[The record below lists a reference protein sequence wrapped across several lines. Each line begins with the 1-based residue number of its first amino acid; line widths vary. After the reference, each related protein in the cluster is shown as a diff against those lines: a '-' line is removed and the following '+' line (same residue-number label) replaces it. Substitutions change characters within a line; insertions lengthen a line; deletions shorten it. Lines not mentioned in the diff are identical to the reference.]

1 MSRVARP
8 PVTGLMKVAVVES
21 DWLLALLGSERTV
34 TLVALHRSPLLLGN
48 LVVVMGFEGDGGGR
62 GLARLLAVD
71 GSEVVELLGVYYLTG
86 ASRRVPCCL
95 ITKLNINV
103 CLVEKKINFML

>member
-8 PVTGLMKVAVVES
+8 PITGQMKVAIVES
-21 DWLLALLGSERTV
+21 DWLLALLGGERTV

-48 LVVVMGFEGDGGGR
+48 VVVVMGFEGDGGGR

-71 GSEVVELLGVYYLTG
+71 RSEVVELLSVYYLT
-86 ASRRVPCCL
+86 
-95 ITKLNINV
+95 
-103 CLVEKKINFML
+103 

>member
-8 PVTGLMKVAVVES
+8 PITGQMKVAIVEP
-21 DWLLALLGSERTV
+21 DWLLALLGGERTV

-48 LVVVMGFEGDGGGR
+48 QVVVVMGFEGDGGGR

-71 GSEVVELLGVYYLTG
+71 RSEVVELLSVYYLTR
-86 ASRRVPCCL
+86 AS
-95 ITKLNINV
+95 
-103 CLVEKKINFML
+103 